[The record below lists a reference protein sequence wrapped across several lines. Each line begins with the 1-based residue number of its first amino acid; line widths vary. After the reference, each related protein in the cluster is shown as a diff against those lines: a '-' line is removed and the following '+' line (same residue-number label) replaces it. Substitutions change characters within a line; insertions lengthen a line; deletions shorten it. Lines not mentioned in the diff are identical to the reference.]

1 MTTSRCGKPRG
12 RGASKRKVPSDDKVV
27 GNKGSR
33 FRGQGNKKHRF
44 EDLDEEPSDHTQC
57 KLLCDFDDD
66 GEVEEEDG
74 EDDFFFNVRGAW
86 EAAGATSA
94 NKMKMIQQEDQ
105 SPQLMTDAASPDL
118 MIRQLQARLDQVEHD
133 NQALRSKYAKLKSA
147 MTVDKQKLEND
158 LQLLKRKTIS
168 AEAELK
174 RSIAGLK
181 EHIVEMEGMIID
193 LKEQVEFL
201 QG

>member
-1 MTTSRCGKPRG
+1 MATSRCGKSRG
-12 RGASKRKVPSDDKVV
+12 RGASKRKVASDDKVVV

-33 FRGQGNKKHRF
+33 FRGQGNKKHRL
-44 EDLDEEPSDHTQC
+44 EDLDEEASDHTQY

-66 GEVEEEDG
+66 EGVHDDG